1 MMEELSLRTMS
12 EEEDQQLLFDREQL
26 TDLVFVTSLQEKR
39 IQHLETQLTRMC
51 FLFVLYV
58 IVFTLTLINHNLV

>member
-1 MMEELSLRTMS
+1 MLMMEELSLRTIS
-12 EEEDQQLLFDREQL
+12 DEEDQQLLFDREQL

-39 IQHLETQLTRMC
+39 IQHLEAQLTRMC

-58 IVFTLTLINHNLV
+58 IVFSLFIFYH